1 MSEPTPSDRPG
12 GRAWRR
18 RPFSMFMAT
27 VAGIGHLPG
36 APGTYA
42 SIVAIPLVYALSLID
57 RPTALALFM
66 LLCVCAVF
74 WAERAER
81 ALVVP
86 DSDHIVID
94 EVVGVCMAFVYFT
107 DLAWP
112 ELLGGLVVFRVCD
125 IAKPPGVRYFD
136 RSGGGG
142 FAIIMDDIVAGLYA
156 IPAVALTRW
165 LLG

>member
-1 MSEPTPSDRPG
+1 MSESPPSDRPG

-27 VAGIGHLPG
+27 IAGVGHLPG

-42 SIVAIPLVYALSLID
+42 SILAIPLVYGLSLID
-57 RPTALALFM
+57 RPTAISLFM
-66 LLCVCAVF
+66 LLCVGAVF

-81 ALVVP
+81 ALLVT

-94 EVVGVCMAFVYFT
+94 EVVGVCMTFVYFSEVG
-107 DLAWP
+107 WP
-112 ELLGGLVVFRVCD
+112 ELLVGLVVFRICD

-136 RSGGGG
+136 QAGGGG

-156 IPAVALTRW
+156 IPAVALVRW
-165 LLG
+165 LLA